1 MKRVALGLALI
12 LAASGCLSLLEPAD
26 LQGTWLATSL
36 VLTEADNLD
45 NSVDILDESD
55 VAALEFTFDLNIYQS
70 RVVGLDGVEELF
82 EDEYILDGSFIT
94 FFNFRGEEET
104 RFGIE
109 IDNETTMR
117 LNDPVTEWDLD
128 GDGEDDLVIMD
139 VFLTRQ

>member
-1 MKRVALGLALI
+1 MKRLALGLAVMI
-12 LAASGCLSLLEPAD
+12 VASGCLSLIEPAD

-36 VLTEADNLD
+36 VLTEADNPD

-70 RVVGLDGVEELF
+70 RVVGLDGVEEFF
-82 EDEYILDGSFIT
+82 EDEYFLDGSFIT
-94 FFNFRGEEET
+94 FLNFRGEEET

-117 LNDPVTEWDLD
+117 LNDPVTDWDID

-139 VFLTRQ
+139 AFLTRR

>member
-1 MKRVALGLALI
+1 MKRLALGLVLTV
-12 LAASGCLSLLEPAD
+12 AASGCFSLLEPAD

-36 VLTEADNLD
+36 VLTEADNPG

-55 VAALEFTFDLNIYQS
+55 VAALEFTFDLNIYRS
-70 RVVGLDGVEELF
+70 RVVSLSGVEEFF
-82 EDEYILDGSFIT
+82 EDEYVLDGSFIT
-94 FFNFRGEEET
+94 FLNFRGEEET

-117 LNDPVTEWDLD
+117 LNDPVTDWDLD
-128 GDGEDDLVIMD
+128 GDGENDLVIMD

>member
-12 LAASGCLSLLEPAD
+12 VAASGCLSLLEPAD

-36 VLTEADNLD
+36 VLAEADNPN
-45 NSVDILDESD
+45 NSVDILDESE

-70 RVVGLDGVEELF
+70 RVVSLDGVEELF

-94 FFNFRGEEET
+94 FMNFRRGEDA

-139 VFLTRQ
+139 VFLIRQ

>member
-139 VFLTRQ
+139 VFLRRQ

>member
-12 LAASGCLSLLEPAD
+12 VAASGCLSLLEPAD

-36 VLTEADNLD
+36 VLAEADNPN
-45 NSVDILDESD
+45 NSVDILDESE

-70 RVVGLDGVEELF
+70 RVVSLDGVEELF

-94 FFNFRGEEET
+94 FMNFRRGEDA